1 MTFFSFIHHAGKMVF
16 VNITIVSHYFPKG
29 GRNMT
34 ENDNKVQKLVWVYQ
48 HPSKKDHT
56 LLYKLLQAYLIA
68 MGVVVGITV
77 FIGAVK
83 GFEAYIELLKV
94 IGIIGGFLAVVMAL
108 CYPFTLLLIRFLTFL
123 VTRPLKWEVA
133 ASEKGKKDNLEK
145 KFEGKKKSAEKSNY
159 ISYRFMADGEKLHS
173 WSVVET
179 KGGKHIRYRAVR
191 KLVRNKSQNRIKV
204 HTLLGRTYVY
214 ATDEDYETVWDF
226 LSAHCTDADIYDD
239 DEPMNVSKGE

>member
-1 MTFFSFIHHAGKMVF
+1 MHIDDLFSFIHHAGKMVF

-83 GFEAYIELLKV
+83 GFEVYIELLKV

-108 CYPFTLLLIRFLTFL
+108 CYPFTLLLVRFLTFL

-133 ASEKGKKDNLEK
+133 ASEKAKKTTWKRSSKEK
-145 KFEGKKKSAEKSNY
+145 RNPQKKETISLIDLWRMVKSS
-159 ISYRFMADGEKLHS
+159 IP
-173 WSVVET
+173 
-179 KGGKHIRYRAVR
+179 
-191 KLVRNKSQNRIKV
+191 
-204 HTLLGRTYVY
+204 GR
-214 ATDEDYETVWDF
+214 
-226 LSAHCTDADIYDD
+226 
-239 DEPMNVSKGE
+239 